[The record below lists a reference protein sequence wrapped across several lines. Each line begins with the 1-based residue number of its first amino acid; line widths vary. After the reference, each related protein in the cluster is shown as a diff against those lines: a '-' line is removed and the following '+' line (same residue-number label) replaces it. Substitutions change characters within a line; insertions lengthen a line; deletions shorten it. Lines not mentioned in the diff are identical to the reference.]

1 MCVYSR
7 KGSSGRRADKR
18 GYWSEKILK
27 IGRSKDY
34 KNIKDIVWIEW
45 RGLKSNEEVRRYK
58 RSEDC
63 WSEKIQKILFGSGEK
78 RSITGM
84 WWELIF

>member
-7 KGSSGRRADKR
+7 EGSSGRRADKR

-45 RGLKSNEEVRRYK
+45 RGLESNEEVRRYK
-58 RSEDC
+58 RSEGY

-84 WWELIF
+84 

>member
-18 GYWSEKILK
+18 GYWSEKILE
-27 IGRSKDY
+27 IGRSEENKY
-34 KNIKDIVWIEW
+34 IKDIMRIEW
-45 RGLKSNEEVRRYK
+45 RGLKSNEEVRRYR
-58 RSEDC
+58 RSEDY

-78 RSITGM
+78 RSIKGM
-84 WWELIF
+84 